1 MLPFLGYIFLSRG
14 NSSIFVLSDHLWGLN
29 SDPGICSCCDI
40 RKNTPKSYG
49 MELIA
54 SLGVILYW
62 QRFATTVWWLWHCGA
77 LLRWAEEVEEIRTR
91 NNLWKLT
98 QHWTAAGNCSSM
110 KGHLKL
116 RECVAQKK
124 VEDRNS
130 PHSWARRVL
139 KRSYWDSCHW
149 ETSDLQHRH
158 TQGLQIN
165 VTSMRF

>member
-1 MLPFLGYIFLSRG
+1 MPIPIIPVIPDFSVSFLHFSLIPPFKTHFGMMSNG
-14 NSSIFVLSDHLWGLN
+14 
-29 SDPGICSCCDI
+29 
-40 RKNTPKSYG
+40 KNEEWRRMNGRIWP
-49 MELIA
+49 L

-77 LLRWAEEVEEIRTR
+77 LLRWAEEVEDIRTR

-98 QHWTAAGNCSSM
+98 QHWTAAAGNCSSM

-139 KRSYWDSCHW
+139 KRSYWDSRHW
-149 ETSDLQHRH
+149 ETSKLQHRH
-158 TQGLQIN
+158 TQGLQII
-165 VTSMRF
+165 VTSIRL